1 MNRSNEPR
9 VPGWAAAL
17 VLADAAPR
25 CGALNRAGGR
35 CQAPAMRGKKRC
47 RFHGGK
53 STGPRT
59 PEGLERSRLANWK
72 HGRRSAAA
80 AAERSEAVR
89 IRREL
94 RRLIELLASS

>member
-1 MNRSNEPR
+1 MMNPSDEAR

-17 VLADAAPR
+17 AVATRAPR

-59 PEGLERSRLANWK
+59 AEGLERSRRANWK
-72 HGRRSAAA
+72 HGRRSAEA

-94 RRLIELLASS
+94 RRLMELLA